1 MSTVGKV
8 KKQIA
13 TAIATAAAEAIAA
26 GEINPPAQDAGD
38 LLSLGSIPVEVPNN
52 PQHGDFASSQAML
65 MARACRQ
72 SPLLIANAIARHLHP
87 EGTYIA
93 SVEVA
98 GGGFLNFRLKRDW
111 LWEALQAILL
121 EGPAYGRSDAGQ
133 KKRVL
138 LEFVSANPVGPMTV
152 VQARAGAIGDSVGNI
167 MQAAG
172 FVVEREYYINDAG
185 AQVNAFARSVEARFR
200 ELAGESVPFPED
212 GYRGE
217 YVVDVA
223 AQFMAQE
230 GATLRSLEPD
240 ERVRY
245 FETAAITEMVRRQ
258 KAELDRYR
266 VHFDHWVSERH
277 LRASGALEDTMGILR
292 ARQRLY
298 ESEGATWL
306 RTTDLGDDK
315 DRVVVKSDG
324 TYTYFLPDIAYHRD
338 KFNRGFDVLIDILGP
353 DHHGYIGRMKAAM
366 AALGYQ
372 PERLEIIIHGLVRLF
387 REGEL
392 VRHSKRHG
400 EIVTLDELLE
410 EVGVDAA
417 RFFFVMRA
425 PDQPLDFDLTLAASH
440 SQDNPVYYVQYA
452 HARICS
458 ILRQAEAEGTPW
470 KPGDPVDFRVLT
482 DPHELDLIRT
492 LADLPDEIV
501 AAARTRTPHI
511 LARYVQDVAAAFHLF
526 YDNCRVLTP
535 DEPVRRGR
543 LALSVATRTV
553 IANVLALLGVEA
565 PERM

>member
-13 TAIATAAAEAIAA
+13 TAIATAITEAVAA
-26 GEINPPAQDAGD
+26 GEINPPPPAAAG
-38 LLSLGSIPVEVPNN
+38 LLALENIPVEVPNH
-52 PQHGDFASSQAML
+52 PEHGDFASSQAML
-65 MARACRQ
+65 MAKACRQ
-72 SPLLIANAIARHLHP
+72 PPSAIARAIASHLHP

-98 GGGFLNFRLKRDW
+98 GAGFLNFRLKKDW
-111 LWEALQAILL
+111 LWEALQAVLL
-121 EGPAYGRSDAGQ
+121 EGPAYGRSGSGQ

-152 VQARAGAIGDSVGNI
+152 VQARAGAIGDSLANI

-172 FVVEREYYINDAG
+172 YTVEREYYINDAG

-200 ELAGESVPFPED
+200 ELAGERVTFPED
-212 GYRGE
+212 GYQGE
-217 YVVDVA
+217 YVVDLA
-223 AQFMAQE
+223 AEFMARE
-230 GATLRSLEPD
+230 GNTLRALEPE
-240 ERVRY
+240 ERIRY

-258 KAELDRYR
+258 REELERYR

-277 LRASGALEDTMGILR
+277 LRSSGALEETMAILR
-292 ARQRLY
+292 SRKRLY
-298 ESEGATWL
+298 ENEGATWL
-306 RTTDLGDDK
+306 ATTDLGDDK

-338 KFNRGFDVLIDILGP
+338 KFNRGFDILIDILGP
-353 DHHGYIGRMKAAM
+353 DHHGYVGRLKAAM
-366 AALGYQ
+366 AALGFQ

-387 REGEL
+387 RAGEL

-400 EIVTLDELLE
+400 DIVTLDELVE

-470 KPGDPVDFRVLT
+470 DASTPVDFRVLT
-482 DPHELDLIRT
+482 DPHELSLIRR
-492 LADLPDEIV
+492 LADLPDEV
-501 AAARTRTPHI
+501 ATAAALRTPHM
-511 LARYVQDVAAAFHLF
+511 LARYVQDVAALFHLF

-535 DEPVRRGR
+535 EEPLRRGR